1 MTLNEIAKLA
11 NVSASTVSRI
21 LNSRDNSFASEE
33 VRNRV
38 WEVVK
43 STGYVPNA
51 MARNLRLKGSADN
64 SRMPNSIAC
73 IFARE
78 KKTIENPFTPQ
89 IARGVEQQALAM
101 GYVMAYTFTAFDVE
115 NIVYGGKAMAESV
128 SGMAIIGKFDDVIV
142 DFFKSHTKNIVYVG
156 LNKMDFDCDQ
166 ILCDGYDAGLC
177 GMNYLIGQ
185 GHKRIAYLGITENDV
200 RYDAYI
206 QAQKTAGILVD
217 PRLIINCVPNSEGGY
232 NGTKTLLENNP
243 SPPDAIFCINDI
255 TAIAAMKHLHDA
267 GLKVPSDVS
276 VIGIDNIEMTQYVSP
291 MLTTVNIPKTEMGVM
306 GAKILIDRIEK
317 GHKLPMKVFL
327 PHELVIRESVAKLG
341 SR

>member
-21 LNSRDNSFASEE
+21 LNSKDNSFASEE

-38 WEVVK
+38 WDVIK

-51 MARNLRLKGSADN
+51 AARNLRLKSNARDTKAN
-64 SRMPNSIAC
+64 NSIAC

-78 KKTIENPFTPQ
+78 KKTIENPFSPQ
-89 IARGVEQQALAM
+89 VARGIEQQALAM

-115 NIVYGGKAMAESV
+115 NIVYGGRAMAESV
-128 SGMAIIGKFDDVIV
+128 DGMAIIGKFDDVIV
-142 DFFKSHTKNIVYVG
+142 DFFRSHTKNIVYVG
-156 LNKMDFDCDQ
+156 LNRMDFDCDQ
-166 ILCDGYDAGLC
+166 VLCDGYDVGLC

-200 RYDAYI
+200 RYDAYL
-206 QAQKTAGILVD
+206 QAQKAAGILVD
-217 PRLIINCVPNSEGGY
+217 SRLIINCVPNSDGGY

-255 TAIAAMKHLHDA
+255 IAIAAIKHLRDV
-267 GLKVPSDVS
+267 GLKVPNDVS
-276 VIGIDNIEMTQYVSP
+276 VIGIDNIEMAQYISP
-291 MLTTVNIPKTEMGVM
+291 MLTTVNIPKTEMGVTA
-306 GAKILIDRIEK
+306 AKILIDRIEK
-317 GHKLPMKVFL
+317 GHKLPMKVLL
-327 PHELVIRESVAKLG
+327 PHELVVRESVVRLG
-341 SR
+341 NR